1 MTNSIVHIIGAGI
14 SGLTIAHLL
23 STRYKNIKVHIYE
36 KKNYIGGKVGM
47 TRENGYLQEHSP
59 RIFSDNYINFFNL
72 MKEIPTKDNKK
83 VYDKVTS
90 KLNNYL
96 INKDCSYTSVSL
108 LSLITSMS
116 FCDILTIS
124 YYIIRG
130 LLSSEDRLRNEYDR
144 IKVIDIIDSEK
155 SKKILEKLAYI
166 VGEKLEILPMYKLY
180 KIVEYEIKKLT
191 FDYPI
196 FRKRG
201 PMHFTDSLDTVIF
214 DNWKTFLEKNGVE
227 FHLNTSYINSTIV
240 DNNIID
246 FSINTKNGE
255 KIDIDIHENDFIVLA
270 LNIEALDE
278 INKKIHFTNV
288 KDLLDLRLKTSNHQ
302 YATQVYFK
310 DKITF
315 KKLGTVMVDNFIIQ
329 PLGDFYNDIEKS
341 LQSSKIKSFW
351 SIGLA
356 NPKLYNEY
364 LGKTYESMTYTEF
377 QSVIR
382 HLIKSNRCLQKY
394 IVEDLSEIDI
404 IDIKIWKDE
413 DLYFWNSND
422 TVKKRPGVLTKYN
435 NLLLSGAVI
444 DNNFYSYFVEGASTV
459 GFMTTNE
466 ILNKLNYSTLGF
478 YKHYGPLLLTPFRL
492 FDNII
497 YKIRLPNIIDVI
509 IYLFQLFI
517 IRQLIKFILKIFN
530 WD

>member
-1 MTNSIVHIIGAGI
+1 
-14 SGLTIAHLL
+14 
-23 STRYKNIKVHIYE
+23 
-36 KKNYIGGKVGM
+36 
-47 TRENGYLQEHSP
+47 
-59 RIFSDNYINFFNL
+59 
-72 MKEIPTKDNKK
+72 
-83 VYDKVTS
+83 
-90 KLNNYL
+90 
-96 INKDCSYTSVSL
+96 
-108 LSLITSMS
+108 
-116 FCDILTIS
+116 
-124 YYIIRG
+124 
-130 LLSSEDRLRNEYDR
+130 
-144 IKVIDIIDSEK
+144 
-155 SKKILEKLAYI
+155 
-166 VGEKLEILPMYKLY
+166 
-180 KIVEYEIKKLT
+180 
-191 FDYPI
+191 
-196 FRKRG
+196 
-201 PMHFTDSLDTVIF
+201 
-214 DNWKTFLEKNGVE
+214 
-227 FHLNTSYINSTIV
+227 
-240 DNNIID
+240 
-246 FSINTKNGE
+246 
-255 KIDIDIHENDFIVLA
+255 
-270 LNIEALDE
+270 
-278 INKKIHFTNV
+278 
-288 KDLLDLRLKTSNHQ
+288 
-302 YATQVYFK
+302 
-310 DKITF
+310 
-315 KKLGTVMVDNFIIQ
+315 MVDNFIIQ

-497 YKIRLPNIIDVI
+497 YKIRLPNIIDII